1 MCIYATK
8 YNNNKINNHFF
19 IIIIENLATHHPKL
33 LPEKKKKLLDLHEFF
48 YREDKNN
55 QLSKNVVL
63 LSKSIHYCEME
74 LLYFLVS
81 EKSASKFPTSNIA
94 TSIACTSFLQ
104 TESDGFAWIN
114 ESVCK
119 FGNSSK
125 LFGSL
130 VSQLIFVST
139 I

>member
-1 MCIYATK
+1 MKGKEVVKDDET
-8 YNNNKINNHFF
+8 NDD
-19 IIIIENLATHHPKL
+19 IEEDEEIQILAVT
-33 LPEKKKKLLDLHEFF
+33 
-48 YREDKNN
+48 
-55 QLSKNVVL
+55 
-63 LSKSIHYCEME
+63 KSI
-74 LLYFLVS
+74 
-81 EKSASKFPTSNIA
+81 IA
-94 TSIACTSFLQ
+94 TSTTCTSFLQ

>member
-1 MCIYATK
+1 
-8 YNNNKINNHFF
+8 
-19 IIIIENLATHHPKL
+19 
-33 LPEKKKKLLDLHEFF
+33 
-48 YREDKNN
+48 
-55 QLSKNVVL
+55 
-63 LSKSIHYCEME
+63 ME

-81 EKSASKFPTSNIA
+81 EKSASKFHTSNIA

-125 LFGSL
+125 LFGSF

>member
-1 MCIYATK
+1 MEITIRVQFTFVPGSNFLCIYATK
-8 YNNNKINNHFF
+8 YNNNNHFF

-33 LPEKKKKLLDLHEFF
+33 LPEKKKLLDLHEFF

-55 QLSKNVVL
+55 QLSKDVVL

-81 EKSASKFPTSNIA
+81 EKSASKFHT
-94 TSIACTSFLQ
+94 LMY
-104 TESDGFAWIN
+104 G
-114 ESVCK
+114 
-119 FGNSSK
+119 K
-125 LFGSL
+125 LFGSF